1 MPRLLSTAPSGGG
14 GQIQTALNLWLDST
28 EIGWG
33 EEREWERKEV
43 NDTWWPLM
51 SSDVRPQGFVGNI
64 QDSNRK
70 RVLEIYLRVRGQVL
84 HKHSCCTKIIKHW
97 VAYWFH
103 SLYQC
108 FHAAGGRT
116 LLDRHVCHL
125 YVNIYR
131 AQEKRRGSE
140 PRLSIHVTWVKMS
153 FVFVCFPHLQRWFRR
168 VLSSSSPTAQY
179 IGINILILYV
189 GIKIQRL
196 CCVKYKSSLSD
207 FRLYYP

>member
-14 GQIQTALNLWLDST
+14 GSDPDCSKLA
-28 EIGWG
+28 IGFHWNWMRWR
-33 EEREWERKEV
+33 ESEREKKWMILGDLWCPVMLGLR
-43 NDTWWPLM
+43 
-51 SSDVRPQGFVGNI
+51 GFVGYI

-153 FVFVCFPHLQRWFRR
+153 LIFVCFPHLQRWFRR
-168 VLSSSSPTAQY
+168 VLSSSSPAAQY
-179 IGINILILYV
+179 SGINTLIVYV
-189 GIKIQRL
+189 GIKI
-196 CCVKYKSSLSD
+196 
-207 FRLYYP
+207 